1 MARFVVVGA
10 GAVGGAVGARLAMT
24 GSDVLLVARG
34 EHGRAIAADGL
45 RLDSPTGSERLRI
58 PVVEALR
65 PGMLGDDDVVLLA
78 TKSQDTRTALEQV
91 VVAGGPDVP
100 VVCMQNGIA
109 NERAALR
116 RFSTVYGMVV
126 VVPGTH
132 LEPGVVVLSADDPCG
147 TLHLGRYPD
156 GGGAGGGAGGGDTTG
171 SDRSDGDRS
180 DGATDQLAGTIA
192 AALRTAGF
200 WSEVL
205 DDVMAWK
212 RAKLLMNLANA
223 LQALCGLEADTADLA
238 SAAREEARACFAAA
252 GLAVTEAATFRQRA
266 QPLGPAPANAAG
278 RQGGSS
284 WQSLARGLGSIE
296 TDYLNGEI
304 VLLGRLHGVATPV
317 NEVLQRVAGEQA
329 RAGSPPGSVPPAVL
343 RAALGRA

>member
-1 MARFVVVGA
+1 MARFVVLGA
-10 GAVGGAVGARLAMT
+10 GAVGGAVGARLAMS

-34 EHGRAIAADGL
+34 DHGRAIAADGL
-45 RLDSPTGSERLRI
+45 RLDSPAGSQRVRI
-58 PVVEALR
+58 PVVETLQ
-65 PGMLGDDDVVLLA
+65 PGTLGTGDVVLLS
-78 TKSQDTRTALEQV
+78 TKSQDTGAALDQV
-91 VVAGGPDVP
+91 VAAGGPDVP

-116 RFSTVYGMVV
+116 RFSSVYGMVV

-132 LEPGVVVLSADDPCG
+132 LEAGVVVLSADDPCG
-147 TLHLGRYPD
+147 SLHLGRYPSD
-156 GGGAGGGAGGGDTTG
+156 SPSPSPSSASSPTPTPTVDERAEEIAG
-171 SDRSDGDRS
+171 
-180 DGATDQLAGTIA
+180 
-192 AALRTAGF
+192 ALRRAGF

-205 DDVMAWK
+205 PDVMAWK

-223 LQALCGLEADTADLA
+223 LQALCGLEADAADLA
-238 SAAREEARACFAAA
+238 SAAREEGRACFAAA

-304 VLLGRLHGVATPV
+304 VLLGRLHGVPTPV
-317 NEVLQRVAGEQA
+317 NEVLQRAAGEQA
-329 RAGSPPGSVPPAVL
+329 WAGSPPGSVSPSAL
-343 RAALGRA
+343 RAALGWT